1 MTSKNKHSNQQTSE
15 PSIANFAALK
25 TAITNGEVALLKSL
39 IVNQPMP
46 EMERSYL
53 IELAKLN
60 NNPEIMKLLNAI
72 PVKK

>member
-1 MTSKNKHSNQQTSE
+1 MTIKNKQPNEQTSE

-25 TAITNGEVALLKSL
+25 TAIANGEVALLKSL
-39 IVNQPMP
+39 IVKQPMQ

-72 PVKK
+72 PVKE